1 MKNNEQLLFVY
12 NANAGKGNALLDSLH
27 KVFSPQTYDCQ
38 LCKITFGVFS
48 EKSSWKRFR
57 KASKLPMIFLHKDE
71 FTKRYK
77 SKFQY
82 KFTFPIV
89 LLEGDNGLE
98 VLISTKELNTL
109 QSSEELI
116 KVLKG
121 RSLGL

>member
-1 MKNNEQLLFVY
+1 
-12 NANAGKGNALLDSLH
+12 
-27 KVFSPQTYDCQ
+27 
-38 LCKITFGVFS
+38 
-48 EKSSWKRFR
+48 
-57 KASKLPMIFLHKDE
+57 MIFLHKDE
-71 FTKRYK
+71 FTKTYK

-98 VLISTKELNTL
+98 VLISTKELNTV